1 MGIDADDGQGG
12 LCRRSAVRGGNLA
25 TEHMTPLWVHRARM
39 EGHTPRMLR
48 AAQGR

>member
-39 EGHTPRMLR
+39 YIYCVCREGPFY
-48 AAQGR
+48 A